1 MRIAKA
7 LRIELPP
14 ADEDDRMRSEPT
26 TRVFLVLLTV
36 AENFPNLRLLK
47 LQRHSRGGNGC

>member
-47 LQRHSRGGNGC
+47 LQRHSRDGNGC